1 MSTRHNIVA
10 NYLGQGVASLTSLA
24 VVPIYIRYLGIEA
37 YGLVGLFATLQV
49 WMTLLDLGMT
59 PTLGREMARYTAG
72 RASIQFIRDLLRSL
86 EIMVFGLAAI
96 IALGIG
102 LAAGWI
108 ANDWL
113 DPGALGAGEV
123 ARALALVGVVIALRF
138 CEGIYRS
145 AIIGLQQ
152 QVWLNAAGIAI
163 ALLRSGGA
171 VAVLTVIPTIDA
183 FFIWQGLI
191 SLVTLLAYA
200 AKLHFGLPHAPRR
213 PRFSVDALREVRG
226 FAGGIFATTILA
238 VLLTQVDKLLLSRL
252 LSLADFGY
260 YMIAT
265 TLTGGIL
272 IIIGPVLQAVYPVLV
287 RLVAGGDDAR
297 LAQNY
302 HMVSQ
307 VMTVLLGPA
316 ALTLIYFADGVVF
329 AWSGDAKLV
338 THTAPIL
345 ALLAIGTSLNALMQ
359 VPHHLQLAAG
369 WTSLAL
375 YTNVVAVLLLI
386 PALLWGVP
394 RYGLVAAPV
403 IWAVL
408 NASYIVATI
417 PIMHR
422 RLLRGE
428 QARWYLGDV
437 ALPLAAAVLVFTAAD
452 WLAGRLAFDRL
463 AWLIFLPS
471 VATLALIAATLSA
484 SALRERLFA
493 ALAEVARRRRLS
505 PSRLPPGAR
514 PK

>member
-1 MSTRHNIVA
+1 MSTRRNIVA
-10 NYLGQGVASLTSLA
+10 NYIGQGVAAVVSLA

-86 EIMVFGLAAI
+86 EILVFGLAAI
-96 IALGIG
+96 IAVALY
-102 LAAGWI
+102 LASDWI
-108 ANDWL
+108 ARDWL
-113 DPGALGAGEV
+113 DPGALGVGEV

-152 QVWLNAAGIAI
+152 QVWLNVAGVTL

-171 VAVLTVIPTIDA
+171 VALLTQLPTIDA
-183 FFIWQGLI
+183 FFIWQGVI

-200 AKLHFGLPHAPRR
+200 AKLHFGLPRAARR
-213 PRFSVDALREVRG
+213 PRFSLDALRTVRG

-260 YMIAT
+260 YMIAST
-265 TLTGGIL
+265 VTGGIL
-272 IIIGPVLQAVYPVLV
+272 IIIGPVLQAVYPALV

-297 LAQNY
+297 LASNY
-302 HMVSQ
+302 HTASQ

-316 ALTLIYFADGVVF
+316 ALTLIFFADGVIL

-338 THTAPIL
+338 VHTAPIL
-345 ALLAIGTSLNALMQ
+345 AALAVGTFLNALMQ

-375 YTNVVAVLLLI
+375 YTNVVAVVLLV

-394 RYGLVAAPV
+394 RYGPVAAAV

-408 NASYIVATI
+408 NAGYVVTTI

-428 QARWYLGDV
+428 QARWYLADV
-437 ALPLAAAVLVFTAAD
+437 ALPLAAAALVFGAGS
-452 WLAGRLAFDRL
+452 WLADQLVLDRL
-463 AWLIFLPS
+463 AWLVFLPV
-471 VATLALIAATLSA
+471 VAGLALVAAVLAA
-484 SALRERLFA
+484 SALRQRLFA
-493 ALAEVARRRRLS
+493 AFAEVARRRRLS
-505 PSRLPPGAR
+505 PSRLPPGAA